1 MNRSIFTLLTI
12 FPLIFSCSNG
22 QDRMTENNENKVT
35 FDIQGH
41 RGARGL
47 MPENSIP
54 GFLKALELGV
64 TTLEL
69 DLVITKDHQVL
80 VSHEPYMSSTF
91 CQFTDGTEINREEE
105 KSYNIYKMT
114 YDEIRQFDCGSKIH
128 VGFPDQQ
135 KIAVSK
141 PLLQEVFDVIEIQG
155 QTTNK
160 KINYNIE
167 IKSSPQTDNIYHP
180 STDKYCELVF
190 KQIDGNINWER
201 VNIQS
206 FDFRVLQF
214 FKKTYPH
221 VKLSLLI
228 SNDQKWST
236 NIDSLGFKPNIY
248 SCHFK
253 LLDKEIIKE
262 IHNQEISIIPWT
274 VNEQSD
280 MKQLVDWGVDGLITD
295 YPNIAVNL
303 LKKIE

>member
-1 MNRSIFTLLTI
+1 
-12 FPLIFSCSNG
+12 
-22 QDRMTENNENKVT
+22 
-35 FDIQGH
+35 
-41 RGARGL
+41 
-47 MPENSIP
+47 
-54 GFLKALELGV
+54 
-64 TTLEL
+64 
-69 DLVITKDHQVL
+69 
-80 VSHEPYMSSTF
+80 
-91 CQFTDGTEINREEE
+91 
-105 KSYNIYKMT
+105 
-114 YDEIRQFDCGSKIH
+114 
-128 VGFPDQQ
+128 
-135 KIAVSK
+135 
-141 PLLQEVFDVIEIQG
+141 
-155 QTTNK
+155 
-160 KINYNIE
+160 
-167 IKSSPQTDNIYHP
+167 
-180 STDKYCELVF
+180 VF